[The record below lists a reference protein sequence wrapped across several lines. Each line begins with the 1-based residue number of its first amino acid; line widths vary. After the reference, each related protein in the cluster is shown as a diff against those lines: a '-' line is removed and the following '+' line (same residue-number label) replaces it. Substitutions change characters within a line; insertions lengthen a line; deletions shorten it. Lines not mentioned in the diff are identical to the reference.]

1 MLELQNDKYELYE
14 NIDSNK
20 IYMVRLYTR
29 FLDKY
34 VYKIGSTTNIR

>member
-29 FLDKY
+29 FLDKN